1 MKWSRLTATLLCA
14 ASLVCAA
21 PGLVDPQQGLIAY
34 WPEANEK
41 AVGLLKELGVRTLIS
56 TTPEAAASAKAAGMT
71 LLFEAPAAGSIEALT
86 AAMEPAKAAGYAGV
100 AVQAVGEAAGFQAF
114 LKAQAGFVAVVYLKP
129 EQIGWDVAPALAV
142 LRGGVWP
149 GIAPRDPNAAGA
161 TEGVWLDANASLV
174 AYLRAMYPN
183 RPAVLGYRPDK
194 EAGVPETRS
203 LPPRAM
209 EVVLADAYAAGGYV
223 VLSFPETFRKGLLAG
238 ETRMTSGW
246 KQLTELAAFHATHR
260 DVVQKPGHARM
271 LVIAGNLEQSEEVL
285 NLAYRRNLC
294 PQVVAAAQV
303 PALSTAQLDVVVA
316 ANIPLAAPLVANLKR
331 FVTAGGTV
339 MAAPAEGDK
348 TRWWTAGRKV
358 ESEEERD
365 KYALGRGLVYGYHDQ
380 VLDPGT
386 FALDLKDAYAEKS
399 VPTDGPKNLDVRLWA
414 AETIQVVM
422 HRTGPK
428 QLAAVL
434 TCYGNPPNHDFLIGF
449 RGKYRSASIT
459 DPARPEKQPLT
470 LMPRTGRTEI
480 NLKQAGRSAIIYLE
494 ELGR

>member
-1 MKWSRLTATLLCA
+1 MATLLCA
-14 ASLVCAA
+14 ANLVCAA

-34 WPEANEK
+34 WPEANGK
-41 AVGLLKELGVRTLIS
+41 TVGLLKELGVKTLIS
-56 TTPEAAASAKAAGMT
+56 TTPEAATAAKAAGMT
-71 LLFEAPAAGSIEALT
+71 LLFEASAGGSIEAL
-86 AAMEPAKAAGYAGV
+86 AAALETAKAAGYAGA
-100 AVQAVGEAAGFQAF
+100 AVQAVGEAAAFQAF
-114 LKAQAGFVAVVYLKP
+114 VKAQAGFVAVVYLKP
-129 EQIGWDVAPALAV
+129 EQLGWAVAPALAV
-142 LRGGVWP
+142 LRSGVWP
-149 GIAPRDPNAAGA
+149 GIAPRDPGASGA
-161 TEGVWLDANASLV
+161 TEAVWLNANASLV

-194 EAGVPETRS
+194 DAGVPETRS

-223 VLSFPETFRKGLLAG
+223 VLSVPESFRKGLLAG
-238 ETRMTSGW
+238 EARMTSGW
-246 KQLTELAAFHATHR
+246 KELAKLAAFQAAHR
-260 DVVQKPGHARM
+260 EVVQKPGYART
-271 LVIAGNLEQSEEVL
+271 LVIAGDLEQSGEVL

-294 PQVVAAAQV
+294 PQVVAASQV
-303 PALSTAQLDVVVA
+303 PALSPAQVDVVVA
-316 ANIPLAAPLVANLKR
+316 ANVPLPAPVIANLKR
-331 FVTAGGTV
+331 FAAAGGTV
-339 MAAPAEGDK
+339 LAAPAEGDK
-348 TRWWTAGRKV
+348 TRWWTGGRKI

-365 KYALGRGLVYGYHDQ
+365 KYALGRGLVYGYHDP

-399 VPTDGPKNLDVRLWA
+399 APTDGPKNLDVRLWA
-414 AETIQVVM
+414 ADTIQVVL

-434 TCYGNPPNHDFLIGF
+434 TSYGNPPNHDFLISF
-449 RGKYRSASIT
+449 RGRYRSASMI

-470 LMPRTGRTEI
+470 LMPRTGRMEI